1 MSLREVVRARFDVA
15 REIGDELIVTCPS
28 PDHADR
34 NPSAAIN
41 IRKGLW
47 VCYSCGSRGTLEKL
61 LGTQWVDPD
70 VDDMLADIDELLDD
84 GEIPVHPEAWLD
96 QFDVAGVHPYWRTR
110 GLSDAV
116 CREFRLGY
124 DPTTGRATI
133 PLRSPRGDVWG
144 VIRRATDGSAV
155 PKYRYPESAP
165 VSRTLFGY
173 HRVRDGVFNITITE
187 GALDAIAMCE
197 AEIPAVAQL
206 GSSLSDHQAELIRQL
221 GPGSITL
228 AYDQDPAGRRARRR
242 TLEHPALQDHLVTV
256 MAWDRELG
264 KDPLDL
270 FPAQRR
276 KFWQESLKV
285 GPAQI
290 LRQR

>member
-1 MSLREVVRARFDVA
+1 MSLRDAVRARFDVA

-41 IRKGLW
+41 VRKGLW
-47 VCYSCGSRGTLEKL
+47 VCYSCGARGTLEKL

-84 GEIPVHPEAWLD
+84 GQVPIHPESWLD
-96 QFDVAGVHPYWRTR
+96 QFDVAGVHPYWRSR
-110 GLSDAV
+110 GLTELV

-124 DPTTGRATI
+124 DPTTARATI

-144 VIRRATDGSAV
+144 VIRRATDTTSV
-155 PKYRYPESAP
+155 PRYRYPESAP

-173 HRVRDGVFNITITE
+173 ERVRHGVFNITITE

-197 AEIPAVAQL
+197 AGMRAVAQL
-206 GSSLSDHQAELIRQL
+206 GSSLSDHQVELLRQL
-221 GPGSITL
+221 GPTSITL

-242 TLEHPALQDHLVTV
+242 VLENPMLKDFDITV
-256 MAWDRELG
+256 MSWDRSLG

-270 FPAQRR
+270 VPEQRR
-276 KFWQESLKV
+276 DIWRHSREVRSV
-285 GPAQI
+285 W
-290 LRQR
+290 